1 MWPLIMWYDVRERK
15 SWKGSLSWTS
25 TDFLITYAEDIIIV
39 SWWLLLRLLKP
50 QSQSLKGLTSS
61 FDYPTRSPFQI
72 VHNICFSFF
81 FFTFYQVLL
90 QLKWPLFSVDVFEI
104 LRTIKW
110 LILIDFVYSALP
122 MPSMRLKIKWSTWSR
137 CVSTLI
143 N

>member
-15 SWKGSLSWTS
+15 SWKGLLSWTS

-81 FFTFYQVLL
+81 FYILSGSPSI
-90 QLKWPLFSVDVFEI
+90 KWPLLSVDVFEI
-104 LRTIKW
+104 LRSIKW
-110 LILIDFVYSALP
+110 LILIDFVYSALL
-122 MPSMRLKIKWSTWSR
+122 MLSMRLKIKWSTWSHY
-137 CVSTLI
+137 VSTLI